1 MSARHLLRLAIALG
15 VLLAIWGAVALG
27 SRNGDREQRFRLPP
41 SVAKDLDTVS
51 FAGVRDTIVLARAG
65 ADAWRVNGHA
75 ADRRRV
81 EELLNSL
88 ADTAASGDIVAES
101 PSSYAQVGM
110 DSASARRVRAVAHG
124 KTVTDVVVGKAGQV
138 YGTGY
143 VRPSSESR
151 VYLVRSA
158 LPSLAT
164 RPLDEWRDRRIGGVA
179 KDSIARVEI
188 QRGAKRYAL
197 GKQAGRWTLVPADSL
212 KFAPAKRR
220 LTVLG
225 QDGKPRLQLRLRLH
239 QVRNLGSGR
248 YRGHRVAARGVE
260 RGPDYADGQHAQ
272 GSTEG
277 LNQGRGPWLEGRRPA
292 GTAPGDPSWI
302 AYEGRRRRIE
312 RTRRAAQPVTSRTKA
327 PLFTSKT
334 RIQTITPAR
343 RSWT

>member
-1 MSARHLLRLAIALG
+1 MSARLLLRLAIALG

-27 SRNGDREQRFRLPP
+27 SRHGDREQRFRLPP

-88 ADTAASGDIVAES
+88 ADTAASGDVVAES

-124 KTVTDVVVGKAGQV
+124 KTATDVVVGKAGQV

-197 GKQAGRWTLVPADSL
+197 SKQAGRWTLVPGGAVDSMEVATLLNDLGNIQASGFATPAQADSL
-212 KFAPAKRR
+212 RFAPAKRR

-225 QDGKPRLQLRLRLH
+225 QDGKPRLQLVFDSTTSGTW
-239 QVRNLGSGR
+239 VR
-248 YRGHRVAARGVE
+248 
-260 RGPDYADGQHAQ
+260 ADTGGTVWQ
-272 GSTEG
+272 
-277 LNQGRGPWLEGRRPA
+277 LEGWSA
-292 GTAPGDPSWI
+292 D
-302 AYEGRRRRIE
+302 
-312 RTRRAAQPVTSRTKA
+312 Q
-327 PLFTSKT
+327 
-334 RIQTITPAR
+334 ITPTDSTLKAR
-343 RSWT
+343 RKG